1 MTIETLDKLI
11 ELLLYLIML
20 VFVASVVVSA
30 ILFYGD
36 YLEYKKIIK
45 ESPEL
50 KNNHHYNEDNSED
63 TKRMR

>member
-1 MTIETLDKLI
+1 MSVETLDVLI
-11 ELLLYLIML
+11 KILLYLIML
-20 VFVASVVVSA
+20 VFVASIVVSA

-36 YLEYKKIIK
+36 YKEYKKIIK

-50 KNNHHYNEDNSED
+50 KHNHHYNEDKSED